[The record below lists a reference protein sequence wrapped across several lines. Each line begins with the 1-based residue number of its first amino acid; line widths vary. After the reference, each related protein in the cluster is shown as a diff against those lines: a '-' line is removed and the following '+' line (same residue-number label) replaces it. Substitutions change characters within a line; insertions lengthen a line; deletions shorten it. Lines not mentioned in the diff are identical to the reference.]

1 MVNIGLVSKIIG
13 QLLCLESF
21 LMSWCVIMSYCYGE
35 DDSIAFL
42 ISMILTFCGGMVFL
56 YGGRNATSNMSRR
69 DSYLVVTATWIIFS
83 VFGMLPYMIG
93 GYISNLTDAY
103 FETMSGFTTTG
114 ASILDDVEI
123 LPHGILF
130 WRSLSQWIGGLG
142 IVFFTIAILPSMA
155 GGSVR
160 VFAAEATGPIR
171 TKMHPKLST
180 NAKWI
185 WSIYLGLTV
194 ACVLSYWAAGVNW
207 FDSVNYAMTTTAT
220 GGFSTHNDSASFFV
234 TPAVEYV
241 SALFQFLSGINF
253 TLLYL
258 TLFKFRFRDML
269 KNSEFKV
276 YLGIVIVA
284 TIWIMYLLMTRVG
297 YGFEH
302 ALRSS
307 LFQVISFMTTTGMFS
322 DNAAAWPH
330 ITWVIIGLLMFLGA
344 SAGST
349 SGGFK
354 CVRGLMAFEVMRNEF
369 RRILHP
375 NAVLPV
381 KVSGQPVPQSK
392 ITTLMAFLAIYVS
405 ICMLCSTI
413 MMTSGIDMPNAIGIS
428 LGLISNVGPSL
439 EQAIGE
445 PMSWNDLSM
454 EIKWI
459 CSFLMLVGRLEIIS
473 VLVLFTRSYWKDN

>member
-1 MVNIGLVSKIIG
+1 
-13 QLLCLESF
+13 
-21 LMSWCVIMSYCYGE
+21 MSWCVIMSYCYGE
-35 DDSIAFL
+35 DDSIAFM

-103 FETMSGFTTTG
+103 SETMSGFTTTG

-269 KNSEFKV
+269 KK
-276 YLGIVIVA
+276 L
-284 TIWIMYLLMTRVG
+284 RVQGLSG
-297 YGFEH
+297 YRHRCHYMDNVPAHDTCGLWFRTCAPFVTVPGNLVH
-302 ALRSS
+302 DNNRYVQRQRSS
-307 LFQVISFMTTTGMFS
+307 MASHHMGHH
-322 DNAAAWPH
+322 WP
-330 ITWVIIGLLMFLGA
+330 A
-344 SAGST
+344 D
-349 SGGFK
+349 
-354 CVRGLMAFEVMRNEF
+354 
-369 RRILHP
+369 
-375 NAVLPV
+375 
-381 KVSGQPVPQSK
+381 VPG
-392 ITTLMAFLAIYVS
+392 S
-405 ICMLCSTI
+405 ICRFNKWWIQVCQRSH
-413 MMTSGIDMPNAIGIS
+413 GI
-428 LGLISNVGPSL
+428 
-439 EQAIGE
+439 
-445 PMSWNDLSM
+445 
-454 EIKWI
+454 
-459 CSFLMLVGRLEIIS
+459 
-473 VLVLFTRSYWKDN
+473 RSHAQ